1 MTANSTWQFCIDRGG
16 TFTDIVARG
25 PDGRLLTHKLLSEN
39 PEAYADAA
47 TAGIA
52 DLLGVPRG
60 AKLPTEL
67 IQSVKMGTT
76 VATNALLERK
86 GDRVLLLVSEGFRDA
101 IEIGYQAR
109 PKIFARRIEKPSML
123 YVRVAEVPE
132 RMRTD
137 GAVETPLDLAAT
149 RAAFEAA
156 RAEGID
162 AVAIVFMHAY
172 AFPEHEREAAR
183 LAHEAGFAQ
192 ISVSHEVSPLVK
204 FVGRGDTTVV
214 DAYLSPLLRR
224 YVDRVASALSTRPS
238 GGRSDTSRAKQPGEG
253 EPTDVESRLTQT
265 PSPQGSGGSPHTT
278 GSAGRPPREAEAS
291 DPKLLFMQSSG
302 GLTSAHLFKG
312 KDAILSGPAGGVVG
326 AVETARIAGFG
337 RVIGFDMGGTSTDV
351 CHFDGVYERTFESVV
366 AGVRVRAPM
375 MLIHTVAAGGGSIL
389 FYDGARFRVGP
400 DSAGAN
406 PGPACYRRGGPLTV
420 TDANVMVGKL
430 VPDYFPKIFGPAQ
443 DQPLD
448 AEIVRARFAAL
459 AAEIGDGREPA
470 QVADGFIRIAVE
482 NMANAILTISVQRG
496 YDVADYVLNSFGGAG
511 GQHACLVADAL
522 GLARVLIHPLSGVL
536 SAYGMGLAELK
547 ATRSHAVLRLLD
559 AEGLAAAEDLA
570 APLAEDA
577 KDELASQGVA
587 RAFIRI
593 SIVAHLRYLGTDSSL
608 AVALVV
614 EHFTSPLEGEVD
626 RSLIGQEGGDQRQ
639 VSSEDPTPLP
649 NPSPQGG
656 RESASSLLAKLRS
669 AFEAMHRQRF
679 GFISPDKAIE
689 IEAVEVE
696 ALGGGDHPREPDL
709 PLSIDELPEPETMTR
724 LFTGGAWRD
733 APVFL
738 RSGLEPGHCVAGP
751 ALIIE
756 PHQTVL
762 VEPHWQAEV
771 TAKNHLLL
779 TRASARETRAAL
791 GTSVDPVL
799 LEVFNKRFTAIAEQM
814 GYALQNTARSV
825 NIKERLD
832 FSCAIFDGEGRLV
845 ANAPHIPVHLGSM
858 DRSVETI
865 RREVGGDLAPGDVWM
880 LNAPYNGGTHLPDIT
895 VVTPVFAEASF
906 EARRDPEARAEQASK
921 GDGAHLRTTPGILF
935 FVAARGHHADIGG
948 LAPGSMSPKATR
960 IEEEGVYIDSFK
972 LVEGGRFR
980 EEAVLE
986 LLTKGPYPAR
996 DPAQNIADLKAQAAA
1011 NIKGVQELGKMVAQY
1026 GLAVVQAYMGHVQD
1040 NAAASVA
1047 RVIEQLKPSSFEVET
1062 DTGARIKA
1070 AIDVDRERGKAIV
1083 DFTGTSAQQPDT
1095 FNAPEPITRACA
1107 LYVFR
1112 TLVDDDIP
1120 LNAGCLRHIEIIVP
1134 DGSMLSPRYPAA
1146 VAAGNVET
1154 SQTIVNCLYGALGV
1168 LGSAQGTMNNL
1179 TFGNARA
1186 QYYETICSGA
1196 PAGPGFDGA
1205 AAVQTHMTNSRLTD
1219 PEVLELRYP
1228 VLLERFEI
1236 RRGSGGQ
1243 GSWRAGDGTLR
1254 VIRFLERMECAILSG
1269 FRRMRPFGA
1278 SGGDAGEP
1286 GANFVRR
1293 IDGRL
1298 EHLDACAQIVLEP
1311 GEAITIKTPTGGGYG
1326 APDK

>member
-1 MTANSTWQFCIDRGG
+1 MTRTGLWQFCIDRGG
-16 TFTDIVARG
+16 TFTDIVAHA
-25 PDGRLLTHKLLSEN
+25 PDGRLVTHKLLSDN
-39 PEAYADAA
+39 PEAYEDAA

-52 DLLGVPRG
+52 DLLGMPRG
-60 AKLPTEL
+60 TPLPTEL
-67 IQSVKMGTT
+67 IASVKMGTT

-86 GDRVLLLVSEGFRDA
+86 GDRVLLIVSQGFRDA
-101 IEIGYQAR
+101 LEIGYQAR

-123 YVRVAEVPE
+123 YRSVAEVPE
-132 RMRTD
+132 RMFAD
-137 GAVETPLDLAAT
+137 GTVETPLDLDALRGALDAG
-149 RAAFEAA
+149 RAD
-156 RAEGID
+156 GID

-172 AFPEHEREAAR
+172 AYPEHERQAAR

-224 YVDRVASALSTRPS
+224 YVDRVAALLPSPKRGGSDCQGQSGEGSGVLTPTRSATPTDLPLS
-238 GGRSDTSRAKQPGEG
+238 GG
-253 EPTDVESRLTQT
+253 
-265 PSPQGSGGSPHTT
+265 GS
-278 GSAGRPPREAEAS
+278 
-291 DPKLLFMQSSG
+291 PKLLFMQSSG

-351 CHFDGVYERTFESVV
+351 CHFDGSYERTFESVV

-389 FYDGARFRVGP
+389 NFDGARFRVGP
-400 DSAGAN
+400 DSAGAV

-430 VPDYFPKIFGPAQ
+430 VPKFFPKIFGPGQ

-448 AEIVRARFAAL
+448 AGAVQAQFAAL
-459 AAEIGDGREPA
+459 AEEIGDGREPA

-482 NMANAILTISVQRG
+482 NMANAIQTISVQRG

-511 GQHACLVADAL
+511 GQHACLVAEAL
-522 GLARVLIHPLSGVL
+522 GISHVLLHPLSGVL

-547 ATRSHAVLRLLD
+547 ATRSQAVLRLLD
-559 AEGLAAAEDLA
+559 ADGLEAAAALA
-570 APLAEDA
+570 APLAADA
-577 KDELASQGVA
+577 AEELVEQGVSENA
-587 RAFIRI
+587 IG
-593 SIVAHLRYLGTDSSL
+593 IVAQAHLRYLGTDSAL
-608 AVALVV
+608 PVAFATLQDMRA
-614 EHFTSPLEGEVD
+614 E
-626 RSLIGQEGGDQRQ
+626 
-639 VSSEDPTPLP
+639 
-649 NPSPQGG
+649 
-656 RESASSLLAKLRS
+656 
-669 AFEAMHRQRF
+669 FEAMHRQRF
-679 GFISPDKAIE
+679 GFTSPDKPIE
-689 IEAVEVE
+689 IEAIEVE
-696 ALGGGDHPREPDL
+696 ALGGGEHPEEPDL
-709 PLSIDELPEPETMTR
+709 ALEGDRLPTAHSATR
-724 LFTGGAWRD
+724 LYSGGGWHE

-738 RSGLEPGHCVAGP
+738 RQDLRPGQRIAGP

-756 PHQTVL
+756 PHQTVV
-762 VEPHWQAEV
+762 VEPGWQAEV
-771 TAKNHLLL
+771 KAKNHLLL
-779 TRASARETRAAL
+779 TRTRRRGHGLAL
-791 GTSVDPVL
+791 DTSPDPVL

-832 FSCAIFDGEGRLV
+832 FSCAIFDRDGRLV

-858 DRSVETI
+858 DRSVETVV
-865 RREVGGDLAPGDVWM
+865 REVGPELAPGDVWM

-895 VVTPVFAEASF
+895 VVTPVFAEGG
-906 EARRDPEARAEQASK
+906 AE
-921 GDGAHLRTTPGILF
+921 ILF
-935 FVAARGHHADIGG
+935 FVAARGHHSDIGG
-948 LAPGSMSPKATR
+948 VAPGSMSPKATR
-960 IEEEGVYIDSFK
+960 IEEEGIYIDPFK

-980 EEAVLE
+980 EEAVLA
-986 LLTKGPYPAR
+986 LLTEGPYPAR
-996 DPAQNIADLKAQAAA
+996 DPAQNVADLKAQAAA
-1011 NIKGVQELGKMVAQY
+1011 NTKGVEELGKMVVAY
-1026 GLAVVQAYMGHVQD
+1026 GLDMVEAYMGHVQD

-1047 RVIEQLKPSSFEVET
+1047 RVIDRLEPSSFEVET
-1062 DTGARIKA
+1062 DTGARIKV
-1070 AIDVDRERGKAIV
+1070 AIRLDRARGKAIV

-1095 FNAPEPITRACA
+1095 FNAPEPITRACV

-1120 LNAGCLRHIEIIVP
+1120 LNAGCLRHIEIVVEA
-1134 DGSMLSPRYPAA
+1134 GSMLAPRYPAA

-1154 SQTIVNCLYGALGV
+1154 SQTVVNCLYGALGV

-1179 TFGNARA
+1179 TFGNDRT

-1196 PAGPGFDGA
+1196 PAGPGFDGV

-1236 RRGSGGQ
+1236 RRGSGGK
-1243 GSWRAGDGTLR
+1243 GKWCAGDGTLR
-1254 VIRFLERMECAILSG
+1254 VLRFLERMDCAILSG
-1269 FRRMRPFGA
+1269 FRTERPFGLL
-1278 SGGDAGEP
+1278 GGEP
-1286 GANFVRR
+1286 GEAGTNFAHRG
-1293 IDGRL
+1293 DGRMESL
-1298 EHLDACAQIVLEP
+1298 KACVQTVLEP
-1311 GEAITIKTPTGGGYG
+1311 GEAVIIKTPTGGGYG
-1326 APDK
+1326 EAS